1 MANFERLGSG
11 AFTVASA
18 AQRGC
23 EGVGVQDADICKALL
38 TEVFNRQRQ
47 SKPTTIFDLH
57 EATGTELARIF
68 AVIRALE
75 HARVVTIRDDSSD
88 AFGALIEL
96 SENWDEQSLGQ
107 PVAKEL

>member
-23 EGVGVQDADICKALL
+23 EGVNVQDADICEALL
-38 TEVFNRQRQ
+38 TEVLNRR
-47 SKPTTIFDLH
+47 SKGEQTTIFDLH
-57 EATGTELARIF
+57 EATGAELARIF
-68 AVIRALE
+68 AVVRALE

-88 AFGALIEL
+88 AFGALVEPC
-96 SENWDEQSLGQ
+96 ENWNGQSLGQ
-107 PVAKEL
+107 PAA